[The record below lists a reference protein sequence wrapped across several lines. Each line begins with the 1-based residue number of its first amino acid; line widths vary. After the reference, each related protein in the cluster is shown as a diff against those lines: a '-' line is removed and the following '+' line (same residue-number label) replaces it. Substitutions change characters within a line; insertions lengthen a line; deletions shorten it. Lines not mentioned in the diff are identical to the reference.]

1 VTCHDHHITELR
13 RRVRETIQRHNLCQ
27 PHDTLIVA
35 VSGGADSV
43 ALLDILATLSDFPLS
58 LVVAHLNHCLRG
70 AESDA
75 DEQFVRNLAEQY
87 QFPCAMVRADVR
99 HQAESTQ
106 QSLEEAGREA
116 RYRFFEELRRR
127 YKAAAVCVAHHAE
140 DQAETFLIRLLR
152 GSGTSGLGCMPYKNN
167 RHIIRPLLDISRSEL
182 RRYLAA
188 QKQSWREDASN
199 LDHSFLRNR
208 IRHQLLPLLEEY
220 APAVAHRLAATAHLL
235 RQDDELLT
243 QHLEELFPKLVKRQQ
258 DGFFFAADT
267 CCRQTEGMRLRLY
280 RHAVE
285 TLAGSLR
292 SFGLDHFRQI
302 DRLLFEGR
310 TGALLPLPKALV
322 AIKTADGLLIS
333 LHSSL
338 SPQLPPVLQL
348 PGPGTYDLGNGMV
361 LLAEGLSDPPEP
373 HNHAAD
379 SALVD
384 LDAAPFPWLVRP
396 WRSTDRLIL
405 HGGSGSRA
413 AGRILI
419 DLKIPRHLR
428 PGVPLLL
435 KEEHPLWLVG
445 VKRSGHACVSSRS
458 TRVIKLT
465 ISGATDAAHPP

>member
-1 VTCHDHHITELR
+1 M
-13 RRVRETIQRHNLCQ
+13 
-27 PHDTLIVA
+27 P
-35 VSGGADSV
+35 
-43 ALLDILATLSDFPLS
+43 DFPLS
-58 LVVAHLNHCLRG
+58 LVVAHLNHSLRG

-75 DEQFVRNLAEQY
+75 DEQFVRNLAKQY
-87 QFPCAMVRADVR
+87 QLPFATARADVR
-99 HQAESTQ
+99 HQAESRQ

-116 RYRFFEELRRR
+116 RYRFFEQLRRQ
-127 YKAAAVCVAHHAE
+127 YKAAAVAVAHHAE

-152 GSGTSGLGCMPYKNN
+152 GSGTSGLGCMPYRNN

-188 QKQSWREDASN
+188 QKQSWREDRSN

-208 IRHQLLPLLEEY
+208 IRHELLPLLEEY
-220 APAVAHRLAATAHLL
+220 APAVAHRLAANARLL
-235 RQDDELLT
+235 RLDDELLAK
-243 QHLEELFPKLVKRQQ
+243 QLDELLPMLVKQQ
-258 DGFFFAADT
+258 RDGLFIATDP
-267 CCRQTEGMRLRLY
+267 CCRHTEGLRLRLY
-280 RHAVE
+280 RHAVQ

-292 SFGLDHFRQI
+292 SFGLDHFLQI
-302 DRLLFEGR
+302 DRLLLGGR
-310 TGALLPLPKALV
+310 TGALLPLPQSLL

-333 LHSSL
+333 LYSRL
-338 SPQLPPVLQL
+338 STQQPLKLQL
-348 PGPGTYDLGNGMV
+348 PGPGRYDLGNGM
-361 LLAEGLSDPPEP
+361 LLLVERLSGPPESYR
-373 HNHAAD
+373 HGAD

-435 KEEHPLWLVG
+435 KGEQSLWLVG
-445 VKRSGHACVSSRS
+445 VKRSGHAPVSSRS
-458 TRVIKLT
+458 TSVIKLT
-465 ISGATDAAHPP
+465 ISGATDTAHPP

>member
-1 VTCHDHHITELR
+1 M
-13 RRVRETIQRHNLCQ
+13 
-27 PHDTLIVA
+27 P
-35 VSGGADSV
+35 
-43 ALLDILATLSDFPLS
+43 DFPLS
-58 LVVAHLNHCLRG
+58 LVVAHLNHSLRG

-75 DEQFVRNLAEQY
+75 DEQFVRNLAKQY
-87 QFPCAMVRADVR
+87 QLPFATARADVR
-99 HQAESTQ
+99 HQAESRQ

-116 RYRFFEELRRR
+116 RYRFFEQLRRQ
-127 YKAAAVCVAHHAE
+127 YKAAAVAVAHHAE

-152 GSGTSGLGCMPYKNN
+152 GSGTSGLGCMPYRNN

-188 QKQSWREDASN
+188 QKQSWREDRSN

-208 IRHQLLPLLEEY
+208 IRHELLPLLEEY
-220 APAVAHRLAATAHLL
+220 APAVAHRLAATARLL
-235 RQDDELLT
+235 RLDDELLAK
-243 QHLEELFPKLVKRQQ
+243 QLDELLPMLVKQQ
-258 DGFFFAADT
+258 RDGLFIATDP
-267 CCRQTEGMRLRLY
+267 CCRHTEGLRLRLY
-280 RHAVE
+280 RHAVQ

-292 SFGLDHFRQI
+292 SFGLDHFLQI
-302 DRLLFEGR
+302 DRLLLGGR
-310 TGALLPLPKALV
+310 TGALLPLPQSLL

-333 LHSSL
+333 LYSRL
-338 SPQLPPVLQL
+338 STQQPLKLQL
-348 PGPGTYDLGNGMV
+348 PGPGRYDLGNGM
-361 LLAEGLSDPPEP
+361 LLLVERLSGPPESYR
-373 HNHAAD
+373 HGAD

-435 KEEHPLWLVG
+435 KGEQSLWLVG
-445 VKRSGHACVSSRS
+445 VKRSGHAPVSSRS
-458 TRVIKLT
+458 TSVIKLT
-465 ISGATDAAHPP
+465 ISGATDTAHPP

>member
-1 VTCHDHHITELR
+1 ML
-13 RRVRETIQRHNLCQ
+13 ETIRRHNLFQ

-43 ALLDILATLSDFPLS
+43 ALLDILATAPDFPLS

-75 DEQFVRNLAEQY
+75 DEQFVRSLAEQY
-87 QFPCAMVRADVR
+87 QLPCAMFRVDVR
-99 HQAESTQ
+99 QQAQNMQ
-106 QSLEEAGREA
+106 QSLEEAGRDA
-116 RYRFFEELRRR
+116 RYRFFEEQRQR
-127 YKAAAVCVAHHAE
+127 YKATAVCVAHHAE

-152 GSGTSGLGCMPYKNN
+152 GSGTSGLGCMPYRNN
-167 RHIIRPLLDISRSEL
+167 RHIIRPLLDVSRSEL

-208 IRHQLLPLLEEY
+208 IRHELLPLLEEY
-220 APAVAHRLAATAHLL
+220 APAVANRIASTARLL
-235 RQDDELLT
+235 RQDDELLA
-243 QHLEELFPKLVKRQQ
+243 QHLDELLPGLVKQQQ
-258 DGFFFAADT
+258 DGLFIATDT
-267 CCRQTEGMRLRLY
+267 CSHHTEGLRLRLY

-302 DRLLFEGR
+302 DRLLLEGR

-333 LHSSL
+333 IRDSL
-338 SPQLPPVLQL
+338 GPQLPLELQL
-348 PGPGTYDLGNGMV
+348 PGPGAYDLGNGMV
-361 LLAEGLSDPPEP
+361 LLVEESSGHPEP
-373 HNHAAD
+373 SDLAAD

-384 LDAAPFPWLVRP
+384 LDAAPFPWQVRP
-396 WRSTDRLIL
+396 WRSADRLIL

-428 PGVPLLL
+428 PCIPLLL
-435 KEEHPLWLVG
+435 KGEHPLWLAG
-445 VKRSGHACVSSRS
+445 VKRSGHAQVTSRS

-465 ISGATDAAHPP
+465 ISSATDAAHPP

>member
-1 VTCHDHHITELR
+1 M
-13 RRVRETIQRHNLCQ
+13 
-27 PHDTLIVA
+27 P
-35 VSGGADSV
+35 
-43 ALLDILATLSDFPLS
+43 DFPLS
-58 LVVAHLNHCLRG
+58 LVVAHLNHSLRG

-75 DEQFVRNLAEQY
+75 DEQFVRNLAKQY
-87 QFPCAMVRADVR
+87 QLPFATARADVR
-99 HQAESTQ
+99 HQAESRQ

-116 RYRFFEELRRR
+116 RYRFFEQLRRQ
-127 YKAAAVCVAHHAE
+127 YKAAAVAVAHHAE

-152 GSGTSGLGCMPYKNN
+152 GSGTSGLGCMPYRNN

-188 QKQSWREDASN
+188 QKQSWREDRSN

-208 IRHQLLPLLEEY
+208 IRHELLPLLEEY
-220 APAVAHRLAATAHLL
+220 APAVAHRLAATARLL
-235 RQDDELLT
+235 RLDDELLAK
-243 QHLEELFPKLVKRQQ
+243 QLDELLPMLVKQQ
-258 DGFFFAADT
+258 RDGLFIATDP
-267 CCRQTEGMRLRLY
+267 CCRHTEGLRLRLY
-280 RHAVE
+280 RHAVQ

-292 SFGLDHFRQI
+292 SFGLDHFLQI
-302 DRLLFEGR
+302 DRLLLGGR
-310 TGALLPLPKALV
+310 TGALLPLPQSLL

-333 LHSSL
+333 LYSRL
-338 SPQLPPVLQL
+338 STQQPLKLQL
-348 PGPGTYDLGNGMV
+348 PGPGRYDLGNGM
-361 LLAEGLSDPPEP
+361 LLLVERLSSPPESYR
-373 HNHAAD
+373 HGAD

-435 KEEHPLWLVG
+435 KGEQSLWLVG
-445 VKRSGHACVSSRS
+445 VKRSGHAPVSSRS
-458 TRVIKLT
+458 TSVIKLT
-465 ISGATDAAHPP
+465 ISGATDTAHPP

>member
-1 VTCHDHHITELR
+1 M
-13 RRVRETIQRHNLCQ
+13 
-27 PHDTLIVA
+27 A

-43 ALLDILATLSDFPLS
+43 ALLDILAKMPDFPLS
-58 LVVAHLNHCLRG
+58 LVVAHLNHSLRG

-75 DEQFVRNLAEQY
+75 DEQFVRNLAKQY
-87 QFPCAMVRADVR
+87 QLPFATARADVR
-99 HQAESTQ
+99 HQAESRQ

-116 RYRFFEELRRR
+116 RYRFFEQLRRQ
-127 YKAAAVCVAHHAE
+127 YKAAAVAVAHHAE

-152 GSGTSGLGCMPYKNN
+152 GSGTSGLGCMPYRNN

-188 QKQSWREDASN
+188 QKQSWREDRSN

-208 IRHQLLPLLEEY
+208 IRHELLPLLEEY
-220 APAVAHRLAATAHLL
+220 APAVAHRLAATARLL
-235 RQDDELLT
+235 RLDDELLAK
-243 QHLEELFPKLVKRQQ
+243 QLDELLPMLVKQQ
-258 DGFFFAADT
+258 RDGLFIATDP
-267 CCRQTEGMRLRLY
+267 CCRHTEGLRLRLY
-280 RHAVE
+280 RHAVQ

-292 SFGLDHFRQI
+292 SFGLDHFLQI
-302 DRLLFEGR
+302 DRLLLGGR
-310 TGALLPLPKALV
+310 TGALLPLPQSLL

-333 LHSSL
+333 LYSRL
-338 SPQLPPVLQL
+338 STQQPLKLQL
-348 PGPGTYDLGNGMV
+348 PGPGRYDLGNGM
-361 LLAEGLSDPPEP
+361 LLLVERLSSPPESYR
-373 HNHAAD
+373 HGAD

-435 KEEHPLWLVG
+435 KGEQSLWLVG
-445 VKRSGHACVSSRS
+445 VKRSGHAPVSSRS
-458 TRVIKLT
+458 TSVIKLT
-465 ISGATDAAHPP
+465 ISGATDTAHPP